1 MMLPPTITHT
11 ACDGFVQSALLV
23 YPKPPIDDFPA
34 TILANTPLGNEVFLL
49 TLQVAEGQHQHQ
61 RFSCLAGQFF
71 MLDLVPLSLLDG
83 GIMPA
88 FDFRRPFSPLL
99 WDEASGVLQ
108 LYYKVVGEGTKRLS
122 CLPVGSVLPLMA
134 PLGNAIGTAV
144 KPASTLLIGGGVG
157 VAPLVYWASQ
167 QQVAAQEIPT
177 LVWGSR
183 FGADLAALQPQLQ
196 QVFPAGQML
205 VASND
210 GTVGIHGTVLDVLT
224 LHQAQWQE
232 TVETIIICG
241 PTPMMKACVA
251 YCATAFPL
259 ATVLVSLENHMPC
272 GTGACF
278 GCVVGNTTPSG
289 LPLRVC
295 YEGPVFE
302 AKQLAWEV

>member
-1 MMLPPTITHT
+1 
-11 ACDGFVQSALLV
+11 V
-23 YPKPPIDDFPA
+23 YPKPLIDDFPA
-34 TILANTPLGNEVFLL
+34 TILSNTPLGNEVFLL
-49 TLQVAEGQHQHQ
+49 TLQVAEGLHQQQ

-71 MLDLVPLSLLDG
+71 MLDLAPLALLEQ
-83 GIMPA
+83 GISSA

-99 WDEASGVLQ
+99 FDEATGQLQ
-108 LYYKVVGEGTKRLS
+108 LYYKVVGEGTLRLS

-134 PLGNAIGTAV
+134 PLGNAISTVV

-167 QQVAAQEIPT
+167 QRAIEQDVPT
-177 LVWGSR
+177 LVWGTR
-183 FGADLAALQPQLQ
+183 FGTDLVALQPQLQ
-196 QVFPAGQML
+196 HIFPAEKIVL
-205 VASND
+205 ASND

-232 TVETIIICG
+232 TIETIIICG

-251 YCATAFPL
+251 YCAEVFPM

-278 GCVVGNTTPSG
+278 GCVVGNANPSG

-302 AKQLAWEV
+302 AKQLAWEG